1 MTTDIS
7 SILTENSLL
16 GLQLGWD
23 FNQVLDK
30 LDELDLMYFFKKEQ
44 GNNAVFVIEN
54 LKLYFT
60 NNELDFVII
69 RIGEVEE
76 ILFFNHIIN
85 KQISLQSL
93 EEIIKMN
100 NFSYFEREVTAN
112 GQMNLQIEN
121 KITFIF
127 YIFQEQYVLNN
138 IQWGGRVLWY

>member
-7 SILTENSLL
+7 SIFTENSLL
-16 GLQLGWD
+16 GLQLSWD
-23 FNQVLDK
+23 FNKVLDK
-30 LDELDLMYFFKKEQ
+30 LDELELLYFFKKEQ
-44 GNNAVFVIEN
+44 DKNAVIVIEN

-76 ILFFNHIIN
+76 ILFFNNIIN